1 MITQLDDSKIVAQEI
16 QHSMKQNE
24 IASVDIEETWSKY
37 ACIADRG
44 ALLYFVIQ
52 DLA

>member
-1 MITQLDDSKIVAQEI
+1 
-16 QHSMKQNE
+16 MKLNE
-24 IASVDIEETWSKY
+24 VASVEIEETWNWY